1 MYANSVMTDQPEHRD
16 MWRHAAPS
24 RYQNDFDK
32 FER

>member
-1 MYANSVMTDQPEHRD
+1 VYANLVMTDQPEHSD
-16 MWRHAAPS
+16 AWRHAESS